1 MTRWKAIMKKSI
13 SDLVLWR
20 TLANSSLQEE
30 EVIGLAVSVFEVL
43 KDPAPPAP
51 ALRREARAF
60 STPLQDFWAYGH
72 RETCPAPPDSNFD
85 QFLSFLEASRYE
97 LRAEVDMPVD
107 WELLAV
113 ARWHAIKTELG
124 SRSSTAASSLTASD
138 LSAESP
144 TVPDFDLSHFV
155 SRRMRTAQPTLLR
168 IYYCLKKAIS
178 FRCQLS
184 LRMLHDCSTSLQLL
198 STYVSLWNSYAAAAL
213 RLHEVLQGYTDMLQD
228 LYQEK
233 WMGDS
238 GPSVSVVR
246 MMVLAWRR
254 KVFAPLEPELSDSL
268 LELLRLQ
275 RTAVLLQV
283 QSPPPRSCRRCLLE
297 DPECLLLQRY

>member
-1 MTRWKAIMKKSI
+1 MAK
-13 SDLVLWR
+13 
-20 TLANSSLQEE
+20 LANVTNLYSNSRYIVDNVTPTTPYQTIQSAIDAANAAGGTNIVYIRAGSYSEALTLYNG
-30 EVIGLAVSVFEVL
+30 IHLAGSENDIVTINGQHT
-43 KDPAPPAP
+43 PPA
-51 ALRREARAF
+51 
-60 STPLQDFWAYGH
+60 SG
-72 RETCPAPPDSNFD
+72 
-85 QFLSFLEASRYE
+85 
-97 LRAEVDMPVD
+97 
-107 WELLAV
+107 
-113 ARWHAIKTELG
+113 
-124 SRSSTAASSLTASD
+124 
-138 LSAESP
+138 
-144 TVPDFDLSHFV
+144 
-155 SRRMRTAQPTLLR
+155 
-168 IYYCLKKAIS
+168 AIS